1 MCPDIYYLIKGIA
14 MNKLVFRFIY
24 AAIAV
29 YVLSACG
36 GSEEPANSVDP
47 MGLIWD
53 EGNWDNNN
61 WN

>member
-1 MCPDIYYLIKGIA
+1 

-53 EGNWDNNN
+53 QGNWDNNN